1 MSDFIIES
9 HVREFMLWCSKKNR
23 AGKFTRV
30 SAETLTEVNAIVDS
44 VLRQIESKIPT
55 PLHPLPPTPDGYK
68 LLTGYAIEKAQERL
82 EAAVRK
88 LIANKVQGTPSCGCT
103 L

>member
-1 MSDFIIES
+1 MNDFIVES

-30 SAETLTEVNAIVDS
+30 SSETLTEVNALVES
-44 VLRQIESKIPT
+44 VVRQIESKVPT
-55 PLHPLPPTPDGYK
+55 PLHDLPPTPESYR
-68 LLTGYAIEKAQERL
+68 LLTGYAMEKVRDRL

-88 LIANKVQGTPSCGCT
+88 LVANKVQSTPSCGVT